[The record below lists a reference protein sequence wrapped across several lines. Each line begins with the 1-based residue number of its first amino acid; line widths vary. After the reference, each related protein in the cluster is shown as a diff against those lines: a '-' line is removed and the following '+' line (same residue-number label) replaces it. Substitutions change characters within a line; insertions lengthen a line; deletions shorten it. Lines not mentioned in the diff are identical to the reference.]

1 MLSAAA
7 QLGGFR
13 LTTEEWKLK
22 DWNLILTVVPGP
34 RHVRQVLDQLGR
46 LGRFRPSSFKDVCIG
61 QVDDVERFLE
71 AVRSARADAEG
82 WANLVAR
89 VIPLQRV
96 FTFTP
101 ESLATKLEE
110 AVAPFVE
117 GMQSGSFYVRVE
129 RRGLAGKIPT
139 QQVERAAADHL
150 FGLAQARGIHL
161 ATDFDNPD
169 YVVVAETLG
178 EQCGVA
184 LITRELSSRYP
195 FVQVR

>member
-1 MLSAAA
+1 ML
-7 QLGGFR
+7 
-13 LTTEEWKLK
+13 
-22 DWNLILTVVPGP
+22 
-34 RHVRQVLDQLGR
+34 HQLGR
-46 LGRFRPSSFKDVCIG
+46 LGRFKPSSFKDVCIG
-61 QVDDVERFLE
+61 QVDDADRFLE
-71 AVRSARADAEG
+71 AVRSARANAEG
-82 WANLVAR
+82 WANLIAR
-89 VIPLQRV
+89 AIPLQRI

-101 ESLATKLEE
+101 ESFADKLKE

-117 GMQSGSFYVRVE
+117 AMRSGSFYVRVE

-139 QQVERAAADHL
+139 QQVERAVADYL
-150 FGLAQARGIHL
+150 FGLAQARRVHL
-161 ATDFDNPD
+161 ATDFENPD